1 MFRHPIAYIPLLS
14 LVCYSVLLGIV
25 MRRLGRDRV
34 RRSFSVYLATMIL
47 WSLAS
52 FMMHANLGVLRPLA
66 WNRLVVLGSTAMPI
80 TVFSFV
86 RVFIGRNRRALL
98 VAGVLSLLVTQI
110 LNLLG
115 LVVRSAD
122 FRAGFLDI
130 RYGPAVIV
138 TGVSWLLFIGLSAF
152 DLLRE
157 MVRTQDIV
165 YRNRIRYLLVVI
177 ALMVVGSLTNATAL
191 QSYPV
196 DVGFNAI
203 GAILIAYAIQR
214 HQLLDITVVVRKG
227 LLYSIPTIVL
237 GVSYFLVI
245 FLVTRVLHFFAG
257 RELFVFSLS
266 AAIVAAVAA
275 QPLRD
280 RAQLWIDRLFFRE
293 KYDAGLMI
301 QRLSAI
307 AASILDLDLLTR
319 TILDEVSRGI
329 HIGRVA
335 LYVRQ
340 EDERSFR
347 LMGQRGWDRVAQP
360 LFPADHPVVAWL
372 GRNKILTRYDVEVM
386 PQFKALWGEE
396 RGLLERMAPELVLP
410 LTVKEEL
417 VGLFF
422 FGPRLSDRAYS
433 QDDRLTLTT
442 LANQTA
448 VAIENARLYWELQKT
463 LNELRHA
470 REDLERRVTERTAQL
485 AEANV
490 ALQAEVKERTR
501 AEEQITASLHE
512 KEVLL
517 REIHHRVKNNLQ
529 IISSLLYLQ
538 AQSLKDRGS
547 AQTLR
552 ESQNRVRSMSL
563 VHEMLYRSTDLSR
576 IGFGEY
582 IRNLVRYLFG
592 AFGAREEI
600 RSEVSVEEVSLDIN
614 TAIPCGLIINELVSN
629 ALKHAFRDGRPGTIR
644 IEVQPMDADRFLLAV
659 SDDGQGFPAEL
670 DPRASSTLGLQLVET
685 LVRQLDGTM
694 ELERS
699 VGTRFSIVL
708 RREGALEASR
718 DGPRVRV

>member
-1 MFRHPIAYIPLLS
+1 MFRNPIAYIPLLS
-14 LVCYSVLLGIV
+14 LVCYSVLLAIV
-25 MRRLGRDRV
+25 VRRLGRDRV

-47 WSLAS
+47 WSFAS
-52 FMMHANLGVLRPLA
+52 FLMHANVGLLSPLG
-66 WNRLVVLGSTAMPI
+66 WNRLVVLGNTAMPI

-86 RVFIGRNRRALL
+86 RVFVGKDRSALL
-98 VAGVLSLLVTQI
+98 VAGVLSLVVTQI
-110 LNLLG
+110 LNFLG
-115 LVVRSAD
+115 LVVQSAD
-122 FRAGFLDI
+122 MRAGVLVI
-130 RYGPAVIV
+130 QYGPGLIV
-138 TGVSWLLFIGLSAF
+138 TGVSWLLFIGLSTF

-177 ALMVVGSLTNATAL
+177 ALMVAGSLTNATAL

-203 GAILIAYAIQR
+203 GAILILYAIQR
-214 HQLLDITVVVRKG
+214 HQLLDITVVVRRG

-245 FLVTRVLHFFAG
+245 FLLTRLFHSIGG
-257 RELFVFSLS
+257 RELFVLSL
-266 AAIVAAVAA
+266 AVAIVAAVAA

-307 AASILDLDLLTR
+307 TASILDLDLLTR

-347 LMGQRGWDRVAQP
+347 LMGQRGWDEVAP
-360 LFPADHPVVAWL
+360 SPFASDHPVVLWL
-372 GRNKILTRYDVEVM
+372 GRNEILTRYDIEVM

-410 LTVKEEL
+410 LTVKGEL

-422 FGPRLSDRAYS
+422 IGPRLSERRYS
-433 QDDRLTLTT
+433 QDDRLTLAT

-448 VAIENARLYWELQKT
+448 VAIENARLYWELQNT
-463 LNELRHA
+463 LNELRQA
-470 REDLERRVTERTAQL
+470 RADLERRVTERTAQL

-512 KEVLL
+512 KEILL

-529 IISSLLYLQ
+529 IISSLLFLQ
-538 AQSLKDRGS
+538 AQGLKDQSS

-582 IRNLVRYLFG
+582 VRNLVRYLFG
-592 AFGAREEI
+592 AFGARQELGF
-600 RSEVSVEEVSLDIN
+600 EVNVEDVSLDIN

-629 ALKHAFRDGRPGTIR
+629 ALKHAFPGERSGTIR
-644 IEVQPMDADRFLLAV
+644 IEVRPLDAERFLLTV
-659 SDDGQGFPAEL
+659 SDDGLGFPANV
-670 DPRASSTLGLQLVET
+670 DPSATASLGLQLVNT
-685 LVRQLDGTM
+685 LVRQLDGTL
-694 ELERS
+694 ELDRAP
-699 VGTRFSIVL
+699 GTRFSLTL
-708 RREGALEASR
+708 RREGAPDPSR
-718 DGPRVRV
+718 EGPRVPA